1 VPSMPV
7 RQAEQRTREVA
18 RGLGEQVLVLL
29 ESLRDDQLIDT
40 PAETYDRMTG
50 ARDGLLGVPAGSA
63 DVEHRGHYAA
73 GWAQGERFRELLVAA
88 GVR

>member
-1 VPSMPV
+1 MPSMPV

-18 RGLGEQVLVLL
+18 RGLGEQVLALL

-40 PAETYDRMTG
+40 AEQTYDRLAG

-63 DVEHRGHYAA
+63 DVEHRGHYIT
-73 GWAQGERFRELLVAA
+73 GWVEGERFRELLVAA